1 MLVTLW
7 IYDDVFPFGM
17 IVNKDV
23 ILAFNLKIKVN
34 NDVCQRNRNPTERRS
49 SAWRLKGKMTP
60 IAVVPNYHGVRI

>member
-7 IYDDVFPFGM
+7 ICDDVFPFGM

-49 SAWRLKGKMTP
+49 SAWQ
-60 IAVVPNYHGVRI
+60 

>member
-7 IYDDVFPFGM
+7 IYDDVFTFGM

-34 NDVCQRNRNPTERRS
+34 NDVCQRNRNPTQRQS
-49 SAWRLKGKMTP
+49 SAWR
-60 IAVVPNYHGVRI
+60 